1 MIKMGLGSL
10 IPEEKRREKRKK
22 KESLPHQYLWERIAL
37 EWRNRAV
44 YELKNGVPGRRY
56 VIDIAFPDIKLAIEI
71 DGWQYHG
78 KYLEQFKKDR
88 IRQNALA
95 MNGWRVLRYFH
106 GQIMQNREDV
116 VDEIREAIRII
127 ESEKRHSI
135 NGEGRADNKEEGE
148 RR

>member
-1 MIKMGLGSL
+1 M
-10 IPEEKRREKRKK
+10 
-22 KESLPHQYLWERIAL
+22 
-37 EWRNRAV
+37 
-44 YELKNGVPGRRY
+44 
-56 VIDIAFPDIKLAIEI
+56 IDIAFPDIKLAIEI

-106 GQIMQNREDV
+106 GQIMKNREDV

-127 ESEKRHSI
+127 ESEKRYSI
-135 NGEGRADNKEEGE
+135 NGEGLADNKEEGE